1 MIEPNMT
8 QISNQQKEV
17 AKYTASALLVDR
29 PPIFHFWDDDHRSD
43 VYVLE
48 AANSPQQGVTSYA
61 TVGLSDHPLMFQD
74 KEFDTRVEIIGAC
87 GSKFPDFGNVLAT
100 LAFCVINSKW
110 FCAPG
115 IIFPDIMKMYG
126 LSLTLCDIY
135 FAHPFLWDDRLKS
148 TRLGEKDIA
157 WLLAVPISKEESAF
171 AQEFG
176 PKKLEELFSEKDIDI
191 YNLNRASV
199 V

>member
-1 MIEPNMT
+1 MT
-8 QISNQQKEV
+8 KISNQQKEV
-17 AKYTASALLVDR
+17 AKHTASAFLVDK
-29 PPIFHFWDDDHRSD
+29 PPIFHFWDDDHISD

-48 AANSPQQGVTSYA
+48 AVNSPQHGVTSYA
-61 TVGLSDHPLMFQD
+61 TVGLSDHQLMHQGKDFG
-74 KEFDTRVEIIGAC
+74 TRVEIVGAC

-115 IIFPDIMKMYG
+115 IIFPDVIKMYG
-126 LSLTLCDIY
+126 HSLTMSDIY
-135 FAHPFLWDDRLKS
+135 FTYPFLWDDRLKS
-148 TRLGEKDIA
+148 ARLSERDIA

-176 PKKLEELFSEKDIDI
+176 SKKLEELFSEKDIDI
-191 YNLNRASV
+191 YNLNRPSV